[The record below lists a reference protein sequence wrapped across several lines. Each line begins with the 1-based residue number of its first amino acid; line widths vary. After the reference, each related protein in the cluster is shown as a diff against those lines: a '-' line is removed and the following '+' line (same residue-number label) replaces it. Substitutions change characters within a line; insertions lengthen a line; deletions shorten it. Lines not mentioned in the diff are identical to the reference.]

1 MKTAVLVLLL
11 AAAAAALY
19 TTRLS
24 DFPRY
29 PARDEVMSGDLAQSI
44 VPTGRDLDGNR
55 LTASGWAVVKTVS
68 EPTGQPVFVIVEK
81 R

>member
-1 MKTAVLVLLL
+1 
-11 AAAAAALY
+11 
-19 TTRLS
+19 
-24 DFPRY
+24 
-29 PARDEVMSGDLAQSI
+29 MSGDLAQSI